1 MSSASPPSPTDT
13 RCRRCWQMKWST
25 SSCWIS
31 SCRPRMGWHSRDQ
44 LLDMSRLHNDDVY
57 NRSVNTQVMRL
68 RHKLE
73 TDPSKPRYILTER
86 SAGYVFSVAVEII
99 Y

>member
-1 MSSASPPSPTDT
+1 VLT
-13 RCRRCWQMKWST
+13 
-25 SSCWIS
+25 
-31 SCRPRMGWHSRDQ
+31 RDQ

-73 TDPSKPRYILTER
+73 TDPANPRYILAER
-86 SAGYVFSVAVEII
+86 GAGYVFSVRATEPDSAATVSV
-99 Y
+99 

>member
-1 MSSASPPSPTDT
+1 VRLSNGEFSLLVVLLGSPH
-13 RCRRCWQMKWST
+13 R
-25 SSCWIS
+25 IL
-31 SCRPRMGWHSRDQ
+31 SRDQ

-73 TDPSKPRYILTER
+73 TDAAKPRYILTER
-86 SAGYVFSVAVEII
+86 GAGYVFSAAVEII

>member
-1 MSSASPPSPTDT
+1 
-13 RCRRCWQMKWST
+13 
-25 SSCWIS
+25 
-31 SCRPRMGWHSRDQ
+31 
-44 LLDMSRLHNDDVY
+44 MSRLHNDDVY

-73 TDPSKPRYILTER
+73 TDPANPRYILTER
-86 SAGYVFSVAVEII
+86 GAGYVFSVPVEII